1 MAVNSSGES
10 VPSNQASATTNLIS
24 YTYNV
29 GKYPHGIAID
39 ASGNVWVANEGSNNV
54 TELSISG
61 TTIGTYG
68 VGSGPYGIAID
79 ASGNVWVANH
89 NTSIVTEIMGI
100 TAGPQYFPCLG
111 VGCPVFQG
119 GGNL

>member
-29 GKYPHGIAID
+29 GKYPH
-39 ASGNVWVANEGSNNV
+39 
-54 TELSISG
+54 
-61 TTIGTYG
+61 
-68 VGSGPYGIAID
+68 GIAID